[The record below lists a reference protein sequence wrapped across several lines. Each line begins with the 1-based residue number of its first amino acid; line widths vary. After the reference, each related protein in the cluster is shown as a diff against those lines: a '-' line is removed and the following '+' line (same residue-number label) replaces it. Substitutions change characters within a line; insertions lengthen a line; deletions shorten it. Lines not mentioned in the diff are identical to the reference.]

1 MSAGAPDRIRL
12 GMIRKQNI
20 IYVAVI
26 AVGLFLIVTS
36 QMIDQRLL
44 TEGIA
49 FIMIGFVGML
59 MSFTTMDIGASI
71 KEAIREVGRQNAE
84 SSASI
89 MESIREVGRQ
99 NAESSANIKEIA
111 LGIKNAVSDA
121 GRQNAESSAS
131 IMESI
136 REVGRQNAESSANI
150 KESIR
155 EVGRQNAESS
165 ANIKES
171 IREVGRQNAES
182 SANIME
188 SIREV
193 GRQNLESDASA
204 RKAMLDSLAQSN
216 RGFGDTL
223 KEIAKSQ
230 SIMVA
235 LLKNMNEPREAPGEM
250 PDGGKV

>member
-84 SSASI
+84 SSA
-89 MESIREVGRQ
+89 
-99 NAESSANIKEIA
+99 NIKEIA
-111 LGIKNAVSDA
+111 LGIKNAVSD
-121 GRQNAESSAS
+121 
-131 IMESI
+131 
-136 REVGRQNAESSANI
+136 
-150 KESIR
+150 
-155 EVGRQNAESS
+155 
-165 ANIKES
+165 
-171 IREVGRQNAES
+171 VGRQNAES

-193 GRQNLESDASA
+193 GRQNAESDASA
-204 RKAMLDSLAQSN
+204 RKVMLDSLAQSN
-216 RGFGDTL
+216 RGFDETL

-230 SIMVA
+230 GVMVA

>member
-1 MSAGAPDRIRL
+1 MSAGAPNRIRL

-84 SSASI
+84 SSANI

-121 GRQNAESSAS
+121 GRQNAESSAN
-131 IMESI
+131 IM
-136 REVGRQNAESSANI
+136 
-150 KESIR
+150 
-155 EVGRQNAESS
+155 
-165 ANIKES
+165 ES

-193 GRQNLESDASA
+193 GRQNVESDASA
-204 RKAMLDSLAQSN
+204 RKAMLDSLAQSS
-216 RGFGDTL
+216 RGFDETL

-230 SIMVA
+230 SVMVA

-250 PDGGKV
+250 PDGNKA

>member
-1 MSAGAPDRIRL
+1 MSGGAPNRIRL

-84 SSASI
+84 SSA
-89 MESIREVGRQ
+89 
-99 NAESSANIKEIA
+99 NIKEIA
-111 LGIKNAVSDA
+111 LGIKNAVSD
-121 GRQNAESSAS
+121 
-131 IMESI
+131 
-136 REVGRQNAESSANI
+136 VGRQNAESSANI
-150 KESIR
+150 M
-155 EVGRQNAESS
+155 
-165 ANIKES
+165 ES

-188 SIREV
+188 SIREI
-193 GRQNLESDASA
+193 GRQNAESDASA
-204 RKAMLDSLAQSN
+204 RKVMLDSLAQSN
-216 RGFGDTL
+216 RGFDETL

-230 SIMVA
+230 GVMVA

-250 PDGGKV
+250 PDGGKT